1 MALSLRAR
9 QMLRENLFV
18 LFMIIALALGILVG
32 LTVRMSNDWKYYEK
46 QKLFYLRF
54 PGDLLLNMLKML
66 ILPLVVSSL
75 VSSVATLDARSSGR
89 NFNSCSNTTLH
100 IRLPGITQCIV
111 MIQRSQRKWRRILVQ
126 MLNLFFSKF
135 KVLCSLC
142 FRQVLRIHRYHNC
155 HCYCH
160 ILLKD

>member
-89 NFNSCSNTTLH
+89 NFNSCSNTILH

-111 MIQRSQRKWRRILVQ
+111 MIQRGQRK
-126 MLNLFFSKF
+126 
-135 KVLCSLC
+135 
-142 FRQVLRIHRYHNC
+142 
-155 HCYCH
+155 
-160 ILLKD
+160 